1 MRIFVILILSVF
13 VHNELQAGN
22 ITPEV
27 RQAYKERTEFVKKY
41 ISTIKENRKTN
52 KKFKGSIVEA
62 VSGRLYTSWGTLSQY
77 ELDQKA
83 LKNCKSDGEIEC
95 LVRFRTLKKNP
106 KYNRYAKYIN
116 SKSSLKVLGEH
127 IKSKKKFSSKGID
140 ILISTENFKN
150 KNDFFCGQTKSN
162 YKDVINNLV
171 KEINVYPV
179 SFLQNSGLKY
189 VMICEK
195 ITDKSLGFEPG
206 GLAPGHVDQSPG
218 VFYLN
223 LSAVNKIKNSK
234 AKKDYIRILFHHE
247 FYHIIDSKLSLM
259 QLDEAWEKINKVDYS
274 NDLITGGIGIDTSVE
289 GFISGYAR
297 NNSAEDK
304 AELFAFMV
312 AQHKEFKKAIAKD
325 EILLKK
331 SKLMISRLKGI
342 SKEIDK
348 GFWKKLN

>member
-1 MRIFVILILSVF
+1 MRFLVIFFLLF
-13 VHNELQAGN
+13 PNNLYAGS
-22 ITPEV
+22 ITTDAKK
-27 RQAYKERTEFVKKY
+27 AYQERVEFVKKY
-41 ISTIKENRKTN
+41 ISTIEENRKTN
-52 KKFKGSIVEA
+52 KKFRGSVVES
-62 VSGRLYTSWGTLSQY
+62 VSGNLYTMWGSLPQNQ
-77 ELDQKA
+77 LDKQA
-83 LKNCKSDGEIEC
+83 LDSCKKDGGVDC
-95 LVRFRTLKKNP
+95 LVRFRTLEKNL

-116 SKSSLKVLGEH
+116 SKLSLKVLGEY
-127 IKSKKKFSSKGID
+127 IKSKKVYSSRGID
-140 ILISTENFKN
+140 FLISKENFKN
-150 KNDFFCGQTKSN
+150 KKDFFCGQVKSN
-162 YKDVINNLV
+162 YEDITNNLI
-171 KEINVYPV
+171 KEISIYPE

-223 LSAVNKIKNSK
+223 LSVVNEIKDLK
-234 AKKDYIRILFHHE
+234 AKKNYIRLLFHHE

-259 QLDEAWEKINKVDYS
+259 QLDETWEKINKVDYS
-274 NDLITGGIGIDTSVE
+274 DDLIKDSTGIDTSVE

-304 AELFAFMV
+304 AELYAFMI

-331 SKLMISRLKGI
+331 SKLMISRLKSI
-342 SKEIDK
+342 SKEINK
-348 GFWKKLN
+348 NFWKNLN

>member
-127 IKSKKKFSSKGID
+127 IKSKKKFTSKGID

-348 GFWKKLN
+348 SFWKKLN

>member
-13 VHNELQAGN
+13 VHNQLHAGN

-348 GFWKKLN
+348 SFWKKLN

>member
-1 MRIFVILILSVF
+1 MRILFILILVLLFQNKVF
-13 VHNELQAGN
+13 AGN
-22 ITPEV
+22 ITEEV
-27 RQAYKERTEFVKKY
+27 RQSYKERAEFVKNY
-41 ISTIKENRKTN
+41 ISTIKENRKKDKNFRGT
-52 KKFKGSIVEA
+52 IVES
-62 VSGRLYTSWGTLSQY
+62 VSGRLYTRMGPIPQNQ
-77 ELDQKA
+77 LDKTA
-83 LKNCKSDGEIEC
+83 LEDCKKDGGIDC
-95 LVRFRTLKKNP
+95 LVRFRTLEKNL
-106 KYNRYAKYIN
+106 KYNRYAKFIN
-116 SKSSLKVLGEH
+116 SKNSLNVLGEF
-127 IKSKKKFSSKGID
+127 IKSKKIYSSKGID

-162 YKDVINNLV
+162 YRDVINDLV
-171 KEINVYPV
+171 KEINIYPS

-223 LSAVNKIKNSK
+223 LSAVNKYKNTKIKK
-234 AKKDYIRILFHHE
+234 EYIRLLFHHE
-247 FYHIIDSKLSLM
+247 FYHIIDASLSLM
-259 QLDEAWEKINKVDYS
+259 QLDERWEKINKNPYS
-274 NDLITGGIGIDTSVE
+274 SGLVVGALGIDTSVE

-304 AELFAFMV
+304 AELFAFMISK
-312 AQHKEFKKAIAKD
+312 HNDFKKAIAND

-331 SKLMISRLKGI
+331 SQLMISRLKEL

-348 GFWKKLN
+348 NFWRKLN

>member
-1 MRIFVILILSVF
+1 MRIFAILILSVF
-13 VHNELQAGN
+13 IHNQLYAGN

-106 KYNRYAKYIN
+106 KYNRYAKYIT

-140 ILISTENFKN
+140 ILISIENFKN

-171 KEINVYPV
+171 KEINVYPA
-179 SFLQNSGLKY
+179 SFLKNSGLKY

-348 GFWKKLN
+348 KFWKKLN

>member
-13 VHNELQAGN
+13 VHNQLHAGN

-116 SKSSLKVLGEH
+116 SKSSLKVLGEY
-127 IKSKKKFSSKGID
+127 IKSKKKTSSRGID

-150 KNDFFCGQTKSN
+150 KKDFFCGQTKSN

-348 GFWKKLN
+348 SFWKKLN

>member
-13 VHNELQAGN
+13 IHNQLHAGN

-106 KYNRYAKYIN
+106 KYNRYAKYIK

-171 KEINVYPV
+171 KEINVYPA
-179 SFLQNSGLKY
+179 SFLKNSGLKY

-348 GFWKKLN
+348 SFWKKLN

>member
-13 VHNELQAGN
+13 IHNQLYAGN

-304 AELFAFMV
+304 AELFAFMI

-348 GFWKKLN
+348 SFWKKLN

>member
-1 MRIFVILILSVF
+1 MY
-13 VHNELQAGN
+13 
-22 ITPEV
+22 T
-27 RQAYKERTEFVKKY
+27 
-41 ISTIKENRKTN
+41 
-52 KKFKGSIVEA
+52 
-62 VSGRLYTSWGTLSQY
+62 RLGTSSQY

-83 LKNCKSDGEIEC
+83 LKDCKNDGGVDF

-116 SKSSLKVLGEH
+116 SKLSLKVLGEY
-127 IKSKKKFSSKGID
+127 IKSKKKSSSRGID

-150 KNDFFCGQTKSN
+150 KKDFFCGQTKSN
-162 YKDVINNLV
+162 YKDVINSLV
-171 KEINVYPV
+171 KEINIYPA

-223 LSAVNKIKNSK
+223 LSVVNKFKNPK
-234 AKKDYIRILFHHE
+234 AKKNYIRLLFHHE

-259 QLDEAWEKINKVDYS
+259 QLDETWEKINKVDYS
-274 NDLITGGIGIDTSVE
+274 DDLITGGIGIDTSVE
-289 GFISGYAR
+289 GFISEYAR

-304 AELFAFMV
+304 AELFAFMI

-348 GFWKKLN
+348 VKDDIDDLTGSIKRDL

>member
-13 VHNELQAGN
+13 VHNQLHAGN

-234 AKKDYIRILFHHE
+234 TKKDYIRILFHH
-247 FYHIIDSKLSLM
+247 L
-259 QLDEAWEKINKVDYS
+259 
-274 NDLITGGIGIDTSVE
+274 
-289 GFISGYAR
+289 
-297 NNSAEDK
+297 
-304 AELFAFMV
+304 
-312 AQHKEFKKAIAKD
+312 
-325 EILLKK
+325 
-331 SKLMISRLKGI
+331 
-342 SKEIDK
+342 
-348 GFWKKLN
+348 

>member
-13 VHNELQAGN
+13 IHNQLYAGN

-150 KNDFFCGQTKSN
+150 KNDFFCDQTKSN

-348 GFWKKLN
+348 SFWKKLN

>member
-13 VHNELQAGN
+13 IHNQLYAGN

-41 ISTIKENRKTN
+41 ISTIKENRKIN

-348 GFWKKLN
+348 SFWKKLN

>member
-1 MRIFVILILSVF
+1 M
-13 VHNELQAGN
+13 
-22 ITPEV
+22 
-27 RQAYKERTEFVKKY
+27 
-41 ISTIKENRKTN
+41 
-52 KKFKGSIVEA
+52 
-62 VSGRLYTSWGTLSQY
+62 
-77 ELDQKA
+77 
-83 LKNCKSDGEIEC
+83 
-95 LVRFRTLKKNP
+95 
-106 KYNRYAKYIN
+106 
-116 SKSSLKVLGEH
+116 GEH

-348 GFWKKLN
+348 SFWKKLN